1 MMGLLDEAAIEY
13 IDYQANDNESH
24 DVVDA
29 PVGDI
34 ADDIG
39 AVENIK
45 NQEE

>member
-1 MMGLLDEAAIEY
+1 
-13 IDYQANDNESH
+13 
-24 DVVDA
+24 VVDA

-45 NQEE
+45 NQEEW